1 MNHYDDH
8 GVGDLKAEI
17 KHLNLVIERLTE
29 QKKFH
34 KERNDEWIKQANY
47 YKNKWVTLKRLV
59 FEFNTQAREK
69 ECL

>member
-17 KHLNLVIERLTE
+17 EHLNLVIERLTE

-34 KERNDEWIKQANY
+34 KERNDEWIKQ
-47 YKNKWVTLKRLV
+47 
-59 FEFNTQAREK
+59 EK
-69 ECL
+69 GNVCDEYDTEGL